1 MPSTFFGLSI
11 GNSGLYASQAG
22 LNTTAHNIANVET
35 EGFSRQV
42 AKQQAGTA
50 LRVHSSYGMVGTGVD
65 IMGVNQIRDEYY
77 DLKYMKN
84 NTMYGAYSTKEYY
97 LTSIENYF
105 NEVKLEGFLT
115 NFDNMYNSLQ
125 ELSKQ
130 PEDLTVRTQ
139 VTNMA
144 QSTCDYVNSLST
156 SLSRLQEECNFE
168 IKNQVERVNSLAQ
181 QIAIVTKQINTIEV
195 GGSIANDLRDQRAL
209 MVEELSGFATVSV
222 SERIVG
228 DNVGVTSY
236 TVKLDGQTLVD
247 TYQASQLKVVP
258 RDSKVNQLDANGL
271 YDVCWSNGQPV
282 NLNSPTMGGTLKALL
297 QVRDGNNKEGYQGKV
312 TANAGDTTITVTSTN
327 KNNVEDLNIATNGV
341 ITVGNREYRYNGFA
355 VTKDEDTGKFIYE
368 FSLDDEVKV
377 DVTEETAYIGEQIEY
392 KGIPHYMAQL
402 NKFART
408 YAKAFND
415 VHKSGQDLNGEQGL
429 DFFNGVDVVT
439 GENFIFGNS
448 PTDEGNG
455 YLFTSKTAAYAG
467 DYVDEPNYA
476 SYYLLTADAFG
487 VTKAVATDPKKLATA
502 SSIENGVANADNIE
516 KLLALKDDVT
526 MFGQG
531 KPAQFI
537 QTLVAEIGIDAKQ
550 AGNFAQNQKDILDA
564 VQNQRLSI
572 SGVDQEE
579 EAMSLIRYQNAYNLS
594 AKVISVM
601 DQIYDKLINYMGA

>member
-1 MPSTFFGLSI
+1 M
-11 GNSGLYASQAG
+11 YK
-22 LNTTAHNIANVET
+22 
-35 EGFSRQV
+35 RQ
-42 AKQQAGTA
+42 
-50 LRVHSSYGMVGTGVD
+50 
-65 IMGVNQIRDEYY
+65 
-77 DLKYMKN
+77 
-84 NTMYGAYSTKEYY
+84 
-97 LTSIENYF
+97 
-105 NEVKLEGFLT
+105 
-115 NFDNMYNSLQ
+115 
-125 ELSKQ
+125 
-130 PEDLTVRTQ
+130 
-139 VTNMA
+139 
-144 QSTCDYVNSLST
+144 
-156 SLSRLQEECNFE
+156 
-168 IKNQVERVNSLAQ
+168 QVERVNSLAQ

-455 YLFTSKTAAYAG
+455 YLFTSKTGAYAG